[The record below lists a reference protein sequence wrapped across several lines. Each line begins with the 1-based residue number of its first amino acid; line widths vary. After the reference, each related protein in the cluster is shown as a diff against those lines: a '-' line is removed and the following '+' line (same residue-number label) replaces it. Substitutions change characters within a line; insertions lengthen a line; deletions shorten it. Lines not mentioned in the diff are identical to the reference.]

1 MMWFRRGDKLD
12 IGIVVFELTDAC
24 NQACKFCYNH
34 FKGEGTCSVEAPNFR
49 LARRTL
55 KRLLREARIGS
66 LSLSGGEPMLLPRI
80 HDLVLRARMS
90 GSKVNILTNGTL
102 LTEHDIAI
110 FDDLGITT
118 LQIPLLSDNADI
130 HDSITQLRGSWLR
143 ATTAARLV
151 AGQKAGWLTPV
162 LILSRLNY
170 GSIESTMRMY
180 AEMGCRYIMVNRFNI
195 GGLGKVYHK
204 ELALTHE
211 ELRDAFRRVDTM
223 AAELQMTIH
232 SGVCTPMCLLNP
244 KEYPH
249 IMFTNCSTDLSR
261 RPLTVNYRGDVR
273 FCNHS
278 PRVLGNIYDESLR
291 SIIER
296 SSSDGYFDSVPES
309 CAGCKL
315 WQRCR
320 GGCRA
325 ASEQMYG
332 TFDRIDPVM
341 SATNE

>member
-1 MMWFRRGDKLD
+1 MWFRRGDKLD

-34 FKGEGTCSVEAPNFR
+34 FKGEGTCPVEAPNFR

-55 KRLLREARIGS
+55 KRLLSEARIGS

-80 HDLVLRARMS
+80 HDLVLRARMA
-90 GSKVNILTNGTL
+90 GSNVNILTNGTL
-102 LTEHDIAI
+102 LTDNDIAI
-110 FDDLGITT
+110 FDDLGVGT
-118 LQIPLLSDNADI
+118 LQIPMLSHNAEI
-130 HDSITQLRGSWLR
+130 HDSITQLGGSWLR
-143 ATTAARLV
+143 ATTAARRV
-151 AGQKAGWLTPV
+151 AERKEGWLTPV

-170 GSIESTMRMY
+170 GSIEPTMRMY

-204 ELALTHE
+204 ELTLTHE
-211 ELRDAFRRVDTM
+211 ELRNAFRRVDTM
-223 AAELQMTIH
+223 AAELKMTIH
-232 SGVCTPMCLLNP
+232 SGVCTPMCLLDP

-249 IMFTNCSTDLSR
+249 IMFTNCSTDLSH

-278 PRVLGNIYDESLR
+278 PRVLGNIYSESLR

-296 SSSDGYFDSVPES
+296 SASDGYFDSVPES

-341 SATNE
+341 NTTNE

>member
-1 MMWFRRGDKLD
+1 MD

-34 FKGEGTCSVEAPNFR
+34 FKGEGVCSVEAPNFR

-55 KRLLREARIGS
+55 KRLQRQARIGS
-66 LSLSGGEPMLLPRI
+66 LSLSGGEPMLMPRI
-80 HDLVLRARMS
+80 HDLVLRARMA

-118 LQIPLLSDNADI
+118 LQIPMLSDNGDV
-130 HDSITQLRGSWLR
+130 HDSITQLRGSWLK

-151 AGQKAGWLTPV
+151 AATREGWLTPV

-170 GSIESTMRMY
+170 HDIESTMRMY

-195 GGLGKVYHK
+195 GGLGKLYAK
-204 ELALTHE
+204 ELTLTHE
-211 ELRDAFRRVDTM
+211 ELRDAFRRVDAM
-223 AAELQMTIH
+223 AHELGMTIH
-232 SGVCTPMCLLNP
+232 SGVCTPMCLLDP

-296 SSSDGYFDSVPES
+296 SASDGYFDNIPEN

-332 TFDRIDPVM
+332 SFDKIDPVM
-341 SATNE
+341 SAMNE

>member
-1 MMWFRRGDKLD
+1 MWFRRGDKLD

-34 FKGEGTCSVEAPNFR
+34 FKGEGTCPVEAPNFR

-55 KRLLREARIGS
+55 KRLLGEARIGS

-80 HDLVLRARMS
+80 HDLVLRARMA
-90 GSKVNILTNGTL
+90 GSNVNILTNGTL
-102 LTEHDIAI
+102 LTDNDIAI
-110 FDDLGITT
+110 FDDLGVGT
-118 LQIPLLSDNADI
+118 LQIPMHSHSADI
-130 HDSITQLRGSWLR
+130 HDSITQLSGSWQR
-143 ATTAARLV
+143 ATTAARRV
-151 AGQKAGWLTPV
+151 AERKEGWLTPV

-170 GSIESTMRMY
+170 DDIEPTMRMY

-204 ELALTHE
+204 ELMLTHE
-211 ELRDAFRRVDTM
+211 ELRNAFRRVDTM
-223 AAELQMTIH
+223 AAELKMTIH
-232 SGVCTPMCLLNP
+232 SGVCTPMCLLDP

-249 IMFTNCSTDLSR
+249 IMFTHCSTDLSS

-278 PRVLGNIYDESLR
+278 PRVLGNIYSESLR
-291 SIIER
+291 SIIEC
-296 SSSDGYFDSVPES
+296 SASDGYFDSVPDS
-309 CAGCKL
+309 CVGCKL

-341 SATNE
+341 STTNE

>member
-1 MMWFRRGDKLD
+1 
-12 IGIVVFELTDAC
+12 
-24 NQACKFCYNH
+24 
-34 FKGEGTCSVEAPNFR
+34 
-49 LARRTL
+49 
-55 KRLLREARIGS
+55 
-66 LSLSGGEPMLLPRI
+66 MLMPRI

-90 GSKVNILTNGTL
+90 GSRVNILTNGTL

-118 LQIPLLSDNADI
+118 LQIPMLSDNGDV
-130 HDSITQLRGSWLR
+130 HDSITQLRGSWLK

-151 AGQKAGWLTPV
+151 AATREGWLTPV
-162 LILSRLNY
+162 LILSHLNY
-170 GSIESTMRMY
+170 HDIESTMRMY

-195 GGLGKVYHK
+195 GGLGKLYAK
-204 ELALTHE
+204 ELTLTHE
-211 ELRDAFRRVDTM
+211 ELRDAFRRVDAM
-223 AAELQMTIH
+223 AHELGMTIH
-232 SGVCTPMCLLNP
+232 SGVCTPMCLLDP

-296 SSSDGYFDSVPES
+296 SASDGYFDSVPEN

-332 TFDRIDPVM
+332 SFDKIDPVM
-341 SATNE
+341 SAMNE

>member
-1 MMWFRRGDKLD
+1 MWFRRGDKLD

-34 FKGEGTCSVEAPNFR
+34 FKGEGTCPVEAPNFR

-55 KRLLREARIGS
+55 KRLLGEARIGS

-80 HDLVLRARMS
+80 HDLVLRARMA
-90 GSKVNILTNGTL
+90 GSNVNILTNGTL
-102 LTEHDIAI
+102 LTDNDIAI
-110 FDDLGITT
+110 FDDLGVGT
-118 LQIPLLSDNADI
+118 LQIPMLSHSADI
-130 HDSITQLRGSWLR
+130 HDSITQLRGSWQR
-143 ATTAARLV
+143 ATTAARRV
-151 AGQKAGWLTPV
+151 AERKEGWLTPV

-170 GSIESTMRMY
+170 GSIEPTMRMY
-180 AEMGCRYIMVNRFNI
+180 AEMGCRYVMVNRFNI

-204 ELALTHE
+204 ELTLTHD
-211 ELRDAFRRVDTM
+211 ELRNAFRRVDTM
-223 AAELQMTIH
+223 AAELKMTIH
-232 SGVCTPMCLLNP
+232 SGVCTPMCLLDP

-249 IMFTNCSTDLSR
+249 IMFTNCSTDLSS

-278 PRVLGNIYDESLR
+278 PRVLGNIYSESLR

-296 SSSDGYFDSVPES
+296 SASDGYFDSVPES
-309 CAGCKL
+309 CVGCKL

-341 SATNE
+341 NTTNE

>member
-1 MMWFRRGDKLD
+1 MWFRGGDKLD

-34 FKGEGTCSVEAPNFR
+34 FKGEGVCSVEAPNFR

-55 KRLLREARIGS
+55 KRLQRQARIGS
-66 LSLSGGEPMLLPRI
+66 LSLSGGEPMLMPRI
-80 HDLVLRARMS
+80 HDLVLRARMA
-90 GSKVNILTNGTL
+90 GSKANILTNGTL

-118 LQIPLLSDNADI
+118 LQIPMLSDNGDV
-130 HDSITQLRGSWLR
+130 HDSITQLRGSWLK

-151 AGQKAGWLTPV
+151 AATREGWLTPV

-170 GSIESTMRMY
+170 HDIESTMRMY

-195 GGLGKVYHK
+195 GGLGKLYAK
-204 ELALTHE
+204 ELTLTHE
-211 ELRDAFRRVDTM
+211 ELRDAFRRVDAM
-223 AAELQMTIH
+223 AHELGMTIH
-232 SGVCTPMCLLNP
+232 SGVCTPMCLLDP

-296 SSSDGYFDSVPES
+296 SASDGYFDNIPEN

-332 TFDRIDPVM
+332 SFDKIDPVM
-341 SATNE
+341 SAMNE

>member
-1 MMWFRRGDKLD
+1 MWFRRVDKLD

-34 FKGEGTCSVEAPNFR
+34 FKGEGVCSVEAPNFR

-55 KRLLREARIGS
+55 KRLQRQARIGS
-66 LSLSGGEPMLLPRI
+66 LSLSGGEPMLMPRI
-80 HDLVLRARMS
+80 HDLVLRARMA

-102 LTEHDIAI
+102 LTEQDIAI

-118 LQIPLLSDNADI
+118 LQIPMLSDKGDV
-130 HDSITQLRGSWLR
+130 HDSITQLRGSWLK

-151 AGQKAGWLTPV
+151 AGRKAGWLTPV

-170 GSIESTMRMY
+170 HDIESTMRMY

-195 GGLGKVYHK
+195 GGLGKLYAK
-204 ELALTHE
+204 ELTLTHE
-211 ELRDAFRRVDTM
+211 ELRDAFRRVDAM
-223 AAELQMTIH
+223 AHELGMTIH
-232 SGVCTPMCLLNP
+232 SGVCTPMCLLDP

-296 SSSDGYFDSVPES
+296 SASDGYFDNIPEN

-332 TFDRIDPVM
+332 SFDKIDPVM
-341 SATNE
+341 SAMNE

>member
-1 MMWFRRGDKLD
+1 M
-12 IGIVVFELTDAC
+12 VVFELTDAC

-34 FKGEGTCSVEAPNFR
+34 FKGEGVCTVEAPNYR

-55 KRLLREARIGS
+55 KRLLGEARIGS
-66 LSLSGGEPMLLPRI
+66 LSLSGGEPMLLPHI
-80 HDLVLRARMS
+80 HDLVLRGRMA
-90 GSKVNILTNGTL
+90 GSNVNVLTNGTL
-102 LTEHDIAI
+102 LTDDDIAI
-110 FDDLGITT
+110 FNDLGVGT
-118 LQIPLLSDNADI
+118 LQIPMLADSAEV
-130 HDSITQLRGSWLR
+130 HDSITQLPGSWLR
-143 ATTAARLV
+143 ATTAARKV
-151 AGQKAGWLTPV
+151 AQTKAGWLTPV

-180 AEMGCRYIMVNRFNI
+180 AEMGCSYIMVNRFNI
-195 GGLGKVYHK
+195 GGLGKVYAE
-204 ELALTHE
+204 ELTLTHD
-211 ELRDAFRRVDTM
+211 ELRSAFRRVDAM
-223 AAELQMTIH
+223 AAELGMTIH
-232 SGVCTPMCLLNP
+232 SGVCTPMCLLDP

-249 IMFTNCSTDLSR
+249 IMFTNCSTDLSS
-261 RPLTVNYRGDVR
+261 RPLTINYRGDVR

-278 PRVLGNIYDESLR
+278 PRVLGNIYNESLR

-296 SSSDGYFDSVPES
+296 SASDGYFDSVPDS
-309 CAGCKL
+309 CVGCKL

-341 SATNE
+341 STTN

>member
-1 MMWFRRGDKLD
+1 MRFRRGDKLD

-34 FKGEGTCSVEAPNFR
+34 FKGEGACSVEVPNFR

-55 KRLLREARIGS
+55 KRLLGEARIGS

-118 LQIPLLSDNADI
+118 LQIPLLSDSDDI
-130 HDSITQLRGSWLR
+130 HDGITQLRGSWLR

-151 AGQKAGWLTPV
+151 AGRKAGWLTLV

-180 AEMGCRYIMVNRFNI
+180 AEMGCSYIMVNRFNI

-204 ELALTHE
+204 ELSLTHE

-223 AAELQMTIH
+223 AAELKMTIH
-232 SGVCTPMCLLNP
+232 SGVCTPMCLLDP

-249 IMFTNCSTDLSR
+249 IMFTHCSTDLSR

-273 FCNHS
+273 LCNHS
-278 PRVLGNIYDESLR
+278 PRVLGNIYEESLR
-291 SIIER
+291 SIINR
-296 SSSDGYFDSVPES
+296 SMSDGYFDSVPDS
-309 CAGCKL
+309 CVGCKL

-341 SATNE
+341 STTNE

>member
-1 MMWFRRGDKLD
+1 MWFRRGDKLD

-34 FKGEGTCSVEAPNFR
+34 LKGEGTCLVEAPNFR

-55 KRLLREARIGS
+55 KRLLSEARIGS

-80 HDLVLRARMS
+80 HDLVLRARMA
-90 GSKVNILTNGTL
+90 GSNVNILTNGTL
-102 LTEHDIAI
+102 LTDNDIAI
-110 FDDLGITT
+110 FDDLGVGT
-118 LQIPLLSDNADI
+118 LQIPMLSHNADI
-130 HDSITQLRGSWLR
+130 HDSITQLCGSWLR
-143 ATTAARLV
+143 ATTAARRV
-151 AGQKAGWLTPV
+151 AERKEGWLTPV

-170 GSIESTMRMY
+170 DAIEPTMRMY

-204 ELALTHE
+204 ELTLTHD
-211 ELRDAFRRVDTM
+211 ELRNAFRRVDAM
-223 AAELQMTIH
+223 AAELKMTIH
-232 SGVCTPMCLLNP
+232 SGVCTPMCLLDP

-249 IMFTNCSTDLSR
+249 IIFTNCSTDLSS

-278 PRVLGNIYDESLR
+278 PRVLGNIYSESLR

-296 SSSDGYFDSVPES
+296 SASDGYFDSVPES

-341 SATNE
+341 NTTNE

>member
-1 MMWFRRGDKLD
+1 MWFRRGDKLD

-34 FKGEGTCSVEAPNFR
+34 FKGEGVCSVEAPNFR

-55 KRLLREARIGS
+55 KRLQRQARIGS
-66 LSLSGGEPMLLPRI
+66 LSLSGGEPMLMPRI
-80 HDLVLRARMS
+80 HDLVLRARMA

-118 LQIPLLSDNADI
+118 LQIPMLSDNGDV
-130 HDSITQLRGSWLR
+130 HDSITQLRGSWLK

-151 AGQKAGWLTPV
+151 AATREGWLTPV

-170 GSIESTMRMY
+170 HDIESTMRMY
-180 AEMGCRYIMVNRFNI
+180 AKMGCRYIMVNRFNI
-195 GGLGKVYHK
+195 GGLGKLYAK
-204 ELALTHE
+204 ELTLTHE
-211 ELRDAFRRVDTM
+211 ELRDAFRRVDAM
-223 AAELQMTIH
+223 AHELGMTIH
-232 SGVCTPMCLLNP
+232 SGVCTPMCLLDP

-296 SSSDGYFDSVPES
+296 SASDGYFDSVPDS
-309 CAGCKL
+309 CVGCKL

-341 SATNE
+341 STTNE